1 MSVNKLVVPIVQM
14 DSSILK
20 AVSGASVWVYQNLAD
35 GSSPVTSAGV
45 VSGSAVL
52 ATLYEDRDATTEITQ
67 PLTSDTEGN
76 ITAWASNQELHFRV
90 VLPSG
95 LTYGISHYPHIGPS
109 IDYLQTPQT
118 DLTLA
123 ADNLNLTDKDGSS
136 NIAIMNAAFTNWYG
150 RFTPESLI
158 VPNTPVVAAVGAMY
172 VDFSGSTKYLKI
184 YDGSSWLRVAIS

>member
-14 DSSILK
+14 DASILR
-20 AVSGASVWVYQNLAD
+20 AVPNATVWVYQNLAD
-35 GSSPVTSAGV
+35 GSSPVSSSGV
-45 VSGSAVL
+45 LSGSATL
-52 ATLYEDRDATTEITQ
+52 ATLYEDRDASTEITQ

-158 VPNTPVVAAVGAMY
+158 VPNTPVFAAVGSMY
-172 VDFSGSTKYLKI
+172 IDFSGATKYLKI
-184 YDGSSWLRVAIS
+184 HNGTTWLQVALS